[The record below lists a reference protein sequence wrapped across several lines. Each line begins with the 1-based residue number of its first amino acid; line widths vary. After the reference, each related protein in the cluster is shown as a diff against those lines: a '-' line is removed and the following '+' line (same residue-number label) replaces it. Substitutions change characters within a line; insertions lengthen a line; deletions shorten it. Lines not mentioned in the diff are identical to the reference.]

1 MRPASFA
8 VLQAIGSLFVKMLLM
23 HAYASLFMLLSQGN
37 CREAF
42 CAELKRRADR
52 VRRFLKP
59 RPPVRLIRVEPG
71 DICAFCHDELTKPPP
86 TDDEPSQTLDE
97 MYAAQRARAEEE
109 GRLAAIVLRVGF
121 LVAVTL
127 RRGFTSMKAFC
138 VAACERG
145 AVVAAAAAKAAK
157 AAATVVLAAAPG
169 FGKAAGGVV
178 ISGSG
183 DSSASGDSGSSG
195 SASRDP
201 SAANAEAPG
210 SSSQP
215 PDEVSSCPHVIHC
228 RWGCGKAVHK
238 ACAAAWGRNAC
249 VYCSAPMY

>member
-86 TDDEPSQTLDE
+86 TDDEPSQTLDD

-109 GRLAAIVLRVGF
+109 GRLAAIVLRVAF
-121 LVAVTL
+121 LFAVTL
-127 RRGFTSMKAFC
+127 RRGFRPMKAFC
-138 VAACERG
+138 VVACERG
-145 AVVAAAAAKAAK
+145 AVVAAAAAK

-178 ISGSG
+178 ISGSS

-195 SASRDP
+195 A

-210 SSSQP
+210 SSSQS
-215 PDEVSSCPHVIHC
+215 PDEVSSYPHVIHC